1 MNINVTNTPDLLTI
15 ALAGRLD
22 TATSPDFDNQ
32 VAQYLTPANVKDIVI
47 DCSEL
52 EYISSAGLRSLIIV
66 LKAAKDAGHTVRLT
80 GVKEQIRTVL
90 DMTGISSLF
99 K

>member
-52 EYISSAGLRSLIIV
+52 EYICLLYTSD
-66 LKAAKDAGHTVRLT
+66 AADDNVR
-80 GVKEQIRTVL
+80 G
-90 DMTGISSLF
+90 
-99 K
+99 